1 MASRNPVFGRIE
13 QEQRQGQF
21 ATFRTDP
28 PRSGPPGPTAAG
40 DLENM
45 YAAPSATTADT
56 GRLTY
61 DDVIMKTGIQF
72 ALLLAT
78 AAITWNYV
86 GSLPEGNLSKGA
98 AVWLVSMFAAFAV
111 GLVIAFKRTI
121 SVPLILTYA
130 VLEGAFVGAASK
142 FFDIYYGQDIVGQAV
157 IGTLATFA
165 GMLVAYKVGLIKVND
180 KFRRIMGF
188 ALMGYFFVGIVSLIA
203 AFAGVGGGFG
213 FYGAGGLGILLCI
226 VGVGLAAV
234 TLALDFDSIDRMVAA
249 GAPAKTAWLLGY
261 GLVVTLVW
269 LYIELLRLLAI
280 LRGDN

>member
-28 PRSGPPGPTAAG
+28 PRSAPPGDLSAG

-45 YAAPSATTADT
+45 YAAPPATTADT

-72 ALLLAT
+72 VFLLA
-78 AAITWNYV
+78 AAAVTWNYV
-86 GSLPEGNLSKGA
+86 GSLDKDHLSRGLGI
-98 AVWLVSMFAAFAV
+98 WLFSMFAAFAV
-111 GLVIAFKRTI
+111 GLVIAFKKTI

-142 FFDIYYGQDIVGQAV
+142 FFDLQYGEHIVSQAV
-157 IGTLATFA
+157 IGTLAAFV

-188 ALMGYFFVGIVSLIA
+188 ALMGYFALALVSLVA
-203 AFAGVGGGFG
+203 ALFGAGGGFG
-213 FYGAGGLGILLCI
+213 LYGMGPLGILLC
-226 VGVGLAAV
+226 VAGVGLAAI